1 MITSIPKMINAIQ
14 MIHTVSQYYNTSQRM
29 TSLFIKVALVSRR
42 CPYVSFFGRRFQNLL
57 YSVYISV
64 IVLFTVIPC
73 SLQVF
78 FIMQRCVVLRQ
89 QLVVPNVGSC
99 LFTVICSQVAF
110 VCRQESH
117 K

>member
-29 TSLFIKVALVSRR
+29 TSLFIKVALVSLP
-42 CPYVSFFGRRFQNLL
+42 CPYVSFVGRRFQNLL
-57 YSVYISV
+57 YSVYILV

-78 FIMQRCVVLRQ
+78 FIMQRYIVSRQ
-89 QLVVPNVGSC
+89 QYVVPSVGLC
-99 LFTVICSQVAF
+99 LFTMICSQIAF
-110 VCRQESH
+110 V
-117 K
+117 